1 MQLRSFGGRRG
12 AFRGY
17 VELLSGDFF
26 IYGPD
31 RVSKLHDPLE
41 AYLCVVDAGV
51 EAKLSY
57 VVLVV
62 LVLIPVVCFLRA
74 S

>member
-1 MQLRSFGGRRG
+1 MALADTSNRG
-12 AFRGY
+12 H
-17 VELLSGDFF
+17 VELLGGDFL
-26 IYGPD
+26 IYGSD
-31 RVSKLHDPLE
+31 RVSELHDPLE

-51 EAKLSY
+51 EAELSD